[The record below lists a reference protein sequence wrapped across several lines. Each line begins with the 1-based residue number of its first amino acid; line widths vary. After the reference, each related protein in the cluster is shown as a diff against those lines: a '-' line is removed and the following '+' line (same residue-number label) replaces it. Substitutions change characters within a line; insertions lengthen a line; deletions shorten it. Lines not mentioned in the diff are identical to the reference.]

1 VMRYGGPDGD
11 GSHDTRARRRDFIL
25 FHEALHRQ
33 HVTQHVRPVAGTK
46 LVIVASLYR
55 QVIGALHAA
64 LTDRRS
70 REPVAV
76 PRAQLGPWDGYR
88 EL

>member
-1 VMRYGGPDGD
+1 
-11 GSHDTRARRRDFIL
+11 
-25 FHEALHRQ
+25 
-33 HVTQHVRPVAGTK
+33 VAGTK
-46 LVIVASLYR
+46 IVIVASLYR
-55 QVIGALHAA
+55 QIIGTLFAA

-70 REPVAV
+70 RESVAI

>member
-1 VMRYGGPDGD
+1 
-11 GSHDTRARRRDFIL
+11 
-25 FHEALHRQ
+25 
-33 HVTQHVRPVAGTK
+33 VAGTK
-46 LVIVASLYR
+46 IVIVASYR
-55 QVIGALHAA
+55 QIIGALFAA

-70 REPVAV
+70 RESVAI

>member
-1 VMRYGGPDGD
+1 
-11 GSHDTRARRRDFIL
+11 
-25 FHEALHRQ
+25 
-33 HVTQHVRPVAGTK
+33 VAGVNM
-46 LVIVASLYR
+46 VIGSSLYR
-55 QVIGALHAA
+55 QIIGTLFAA

-70 REPVAV
+70 RESVAI

>member
-1 VMRYGGPDGD
+1 V
-11 GSHDTRARRRDFIL
+11 
-25 FHEALHRQ
+25 
-33 HVTQHVRPVAGTK
+33 
-46 LVIVASLYR
+46 
-55 QVIGALHAA
+55 A

-70 REPVAV
+70 RESVTI